1 MSELK
6 LSAIQQRVLTI
17 LQNEQKAISAYALL
31 EKVKPYGL
39 QSPVQIYRILKKL
52 SGHGLILRLD
62 TLNKYLAYELK
73 NKQNYLFITICTDC
87 HTVQVIDSPK
97 FTQVFEQ
104 SLVHQDFSPK
114 HHCLELLGQCALCF
128 SKRNKPF
135 IKISEKANG

>member
-1 MSELK
+1 MNELK
-6 LSAIQQRVLTI
+6 LSVVQQRVLTI
-17 LQNEQKAISAYALL
+17 LQNEQKAMSAYALL
-31 EKVKPYGL
+31 EKAKSFGL

-52 SGHGLILRLD
+52 SDSGLILRLN

-73 NKQNYLFITICTDC
+73 NKQNYLLVTICTEC
-87 HTVQVIDSPK
+87 QTVQILDSPQ
-97 FTQVFEQ
+97 FTQVIEQ